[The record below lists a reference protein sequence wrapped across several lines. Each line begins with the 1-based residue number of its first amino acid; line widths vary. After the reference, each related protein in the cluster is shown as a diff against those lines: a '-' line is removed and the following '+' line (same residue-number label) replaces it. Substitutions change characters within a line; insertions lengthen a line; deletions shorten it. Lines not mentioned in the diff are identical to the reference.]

1 VSSTPCKNS
10 SQVTDVS
17 EKSYPNSN
25 KAMKMQQNIQDRA
38 LSNPDNTVVLQ
49 AQVPVRLFILTY

>member
-1 VSSTPCKNS
+1 
-10 SQVTDVS
+10 
-17 EKSYPNSN
+17 
-25 KAMKMQQNIQDRA
+25 MKMQQNIQDRA